1 MVVLNKVFKPDFN
14 YDLLRVGSKHD
25 GGYLIEKN
33 SLYTSDFLLS
43 FGISTNWIFEEQF
56 LKKQKVPLI
65 AFDGSINE
73 NFWKSKKKEA
83 LKKLKYF
90 SINKYIEY
98 LITKN
103 KFNSFFNQK
112 NFIPKYISKSLD
124 NSIPFNMAI
133 KLAKGTK
140 IFLKI
145 DIEGSEYEL
154 LNELIEN
161 QNLIAGLA
169 IEFHSFHINEQIII
183 DFINEFSLKIVH
195 VHINNYDFDPKGLL
209 KTIEVSFSKDPIIKG
224 EFNQLPHPFDRPN
237 NKKREEI
244 KINFE

>member
-1 MVVLNKVFKPDFN
+1 MVVLNRVFKPDFN

-33 SLYTSDFLLS
+33 SLYASDFLLS
-43 FGISTNWIFEEQF
+43 FGISTNWVFEEQF

-65 AFDGSINE
+65 AFDGSINK

-90 SINKYIEY
+90 SINKFIEY

-103 KFNSFFNQK
+103 KFKSFFNQK
-112 NFIPKYISKSLD
+112 NFIPKYISKSLE
-124 NSIPFNMAI
+124 NSIPFNDAI
-133 KLAKGTK
+133 KLVKGTK

-154 LNELIEN
+154 LNELIKN
-161 QNLIAGLA
+161 QKLISGLA
-169 IEFHSFHINEQIII
+169 IEFHNFQINEKKIIN
-183 DFINEFSLKIVH
+183 FINEFDLKIVH
-195 VHINNYDFDPKGLL
+195 VHINNYDFDPIGLIN
-209 KTIEVSFSKDPIIKG
+209 TIEVSFSKNPIIKG
-224 EFNQLPHPFDRPN
+224 KFNQLPHLLDRPN
-237 NKKREEI
+237 NKKCKEI